1 MGTAELQGRLWGARP
16 RAWAELQE
24 AGNAPMYEAA
34 FDAAGLQ
41 RGDKYLDIGCGAGL
55 ALSLAAARGAKV
67 SGLDAAAGLA
77 ELARARCPDADIRI
91 GELEELPFADA
102 SFDVVS
108 GFNSFQYAADK
119 VNGLTEARR
128 VMKDDGKLI
137 VLVWGQPE
145 DCEMAGY
152 LKALGSLLPPPPPG
166 APGPWALSPPG
177 ALEELAGK
185 AGLKAIAAQTV
196 PITFDFDNE
205 AKAVRGLLA
214 PGPATL
220 AIQTSGEEAVAD
232 AIRAAIAPF
241 RRADGSYS
249 LRNAFRFIVAVKA

>member
-24 AGNAPMYEAA
+24 AANGPMYEAA
-34 FDAAGLQ
+34 FDAAGLIAGQ
-41 RGDKYLDIGCGAGL
+41 RYLDIGCGAGL
-55 ALSLAAARGAKV
+55 AVSLAAKRGADA
-67 SGLDAAAGLA
+67 SGLDAATGLA
-77 ELARARCPDADIRI
+77 ELARERTPDADIRV
-91 GELEELPFADA
+91 GELEELPFADGT
-102 SFDVVS
+102 FDVVS

-119 VNGLTEARR
+119 VNGLAQAKR
-128 VMKDDGKLI
+128 VMKDSGKLI

-152 LKALGSLLPPPPPG
+152 LNALGGLLPPPPPG

-177 ALEELAGK
+177 ALEELAAK
-185 AGLKAIAAQTV
+185 AGLRTIDAQTV
-196 PITFDFDNE
+196 PIAFDFANE
-205 AKAVRGLLA
+205 EEAVRGLLA

-220 AIQTSGEEAVAD
+220 AIQTSGEGTVAE
-232 AIRAAIAPF
+232 AIRGAIAPY

>member
-1 MGTAELQGRLWGARP
+1 MGTAEVQGRLWGARP

-24 AGNAPMYEAA
+24 SANAPMYEAA
-34 FDAAGLQ
+34 FDAAGLSDGQ
-41 RGDKYLDIGCGAGL
+41 RYLDIGCGAGL
-55 ALSLAAARGAKV
+55 ALSLAAARGAEV

-91 GELEELPFADA
+91 GELEELPFADGT
-102 SFDVVS
+102 FDIVS

-119 VNGLTEARR
+119 VNGLAQAKR
-128 VMKDDGKLI
+128 VMKDGGKLI

-145 DCEMAGY
+145 ECEMAGY
-152 LKALGSLLPPPPPG
+152 LKALGGLLPPPPPG

-177 ALEELAGK
+177 ALEDLAGQ
-185 AGLKAIAAQTV
+185 AGLRTIHAETV
-196 PITFDFDNE
+196 PITFDFASEQD
-205 AKAVRGLLA
+205 AVRGLLA

-220 AIQTSGEEAVAD
+220 AIQTSGEGTVAE
-232 AIRAAIAPF
+232 AIRGAIAPF

-249 LRNAFRFIVAVKA
+249 LRNAFRFIIAVKA

>member
-1 MGTAELQGRLWGARP
+1 MGTAEVQGRLWGARP

-24 AGNAPMYEAA
+24 AANGPMYEAA
-34 FDAAGLQ
+34 FDAAGLAAGQ
-41 RGDKYLDIGCGAGL
+41 RYLDIGCGAGL
-55 ALSLAAARGAKV
+55 AVSLAAKRGAEA

-77 ELARARCPDADIRI
+77 ELARNRTPDADIRV
-91 GELEELPFADA
+91 GELEELPFADG

-119 VNGLTEARR
+119 VNGLAQAKR

-152 LKALGSLLPPPPPG
+152 LKALGGLLPPPPPG

-185 AGLKAIAAQTV
+185 AGLRTIDAQTV
-196 PITFDFDNE
+196 PITFDFANQE
-205 AKAVRGLLA
+205 EAVRGLLA

-220 AIQTSGEEAVAD
+220 AIQTSGEGTVAE
-232 AIRAAIAPF
+232 AIRGAIAPY
-241 RRADGSYS
+241 RRADGSYR
-249 LRNAFRFIVAVKA
+249 LHNVFRFIVAVKE